1 MWICLCGYPSGYVGY
16 IYPSAYVGHT
26 YPSGYS
32 VDILNI
38 EIIVD

>member
-1 MWICLCGYPSGYVGY
+1 MWICLCGYVGY